1 MATKNPTHE
10 QAQLQL
16 QLYDLR
22 REAKLR
28 EARDWFNQNY
38 FVDSFEDA
46 MRIAPFG
53 SREGTYFM
61 MVLSYWD
68 QACAYLNHGLLHE
81 PLFFETSGEFFG
93 VWERVKPVV
102 PGARERFHQKRFASN
117 LEKAAQRFE
126 KWMEKE
132 SPGSVKAMRQFMQ
145 QMRSTKSQKAG
156 A

>member
-1 MATKNPTHE
+1 MSATNPTPE
-10 QAQLQL
+10 QGRLQL
-16 QLYDLR
+16 ELYDLR

-38 FVDSFEDA
+38 FAESFEDA

-53 SREGTYFM
+53 SKEGAYFM

-81 PLFFETSGEFFG
+81 QLFFETTGEFFG
-93 VWERVKPVV
+93 VWERLKPSI
-102 PGARERFHQKRFASN
+102 PAAREKFHNKLFAAN

-126 KWMEKE
+126 QWIEVE
-132 SPGSVKAMRQFMQ
+132 SPGSLEAMRQMMKQF
-145 QMRSTKSQKAG
+145 RPKSQKTSA
-156 A
+156 